1 MVMRKSPMDM
11 DCPYYKHPG
20 TTSRFQVL
28 EMDPGLLNQVQH
40 RLARD
45 DGNIGPGMPVECGN
59 EGGGAGMGQQVF
71 VGAVSDRDSVAGNVA
86 NRSSLPQLSGIN

>member
-1 MVMRKSPMDM
+1 MVMRKSLMDM
-11 DCPYYKHPG
+11 DCPYYKHSG

-45 DGNIGPGMPVECGN
+45 DGNIGPGMAVWGIAVDS
-59 EGGGAGMGQQVF
+59 GMMGAPRRKEITAPGLLTH
-71 VGAVSDRDSVAGNVA
+71 SEP
-86 NRSSLPQLSGIN
+86 NRKVTI